1 MTDPNKPQ
9 QSLLPFD
16 AQDQLL
22 KLDDVVKL
30 TRQGK
35 TSIYRRI
42 GLGTFPAPVNLSEN
56 CVRWKLSDIK
66 AWMDKLTSG
75 KITDEDPEP
84 PTAVVLSHPARKAA
98 PRSKPPVPP
107 ILLPSP
113 AADGEPL
120 TMSSREIAELVE
132 KRHDNV
138 KRTIE
143 TLADKGVITL
153 PQFEEVSN
161 TGPGPKTVE
170 EYRVGKRDSYVI
182 VAQLSP
188 EFTARL
194 VDRWQELEARAQQ
207 HPVTVPDL
215 TDPAVLVP
223 LLTTYA
229 QRTQLA
235 EQKVV
240 EMTPKAEA
248 FDRLEASEGALT
260 VRLAAKVLDI
270 PERKF
275 TAWLEANRWAYRQNG
290 IGPLQAYVEKRNIRY
305 LAHRP
310 HTYRDR
316 ETGEDRTVAQMLVT
330 PKGIARLAQLF
341 ARQSDR
347 QEA

>member
-1 MTDPNKPQ
+1 MTDQNKPQ

-56 CVRWKLSDIK
+56 CVRWKLSDVR

-75 KITDEDPEP
+75 QSPQPEP
-84 PTAVVLSHPARKAA
+84 PTAIVLAHPAKKA
-98 PRSKPPVPP
+98 PPPPPVPP
-107 ILLPSP
+107 ILLPSSAP
-113 AADGEPL
+113 DGEPL
-120 TMSSREIAELVE
+120 TMSSREIAVLVE

-143 TLADKGVITL
+143 TLAEKGVITL
-153 PQFEEVSN
+153 PQIEEVSN

-194 VDRWQELEARAQQ
+194 VDRWQELEAEVQKRPTA
-207 HPVTVPDL
+207 VPDL

-223 LLTTYA
+223 LLSTYA
-229 QRTQLA
+229 TRTQIA

-240 EMTPKAEA
+240 ELAPKAEA
-248 FDRLEASEGALT
+248 FDRLEASEGAMNI
-260 VRLAAKVLDI
+260 RLAAKVLNI

-275 TAWLEANRWAYRQNG
+275 TGWLEANRWAYRHNG
-290 IGPLQAYVEKRNIRY
+290 IGPLQAYVEKRNIGY

-316 ETGEDRTVAQMLVT
+316 ETNEDRTVAQMLVT

-341 ARQSDR
+341 ARQDDR
-347 QEA
+347 KEA

>member
-1 MTDPNKPQ
+1 MTDQNKPQ

-56 CVRWKLSDIK
+56 CVRWKLSDVR

-75 KITDEDPEP
+75 QSPQPEP
-84 PTAVVLSHPARKAA
+84 PTAVVLAHPAKKA
-98 PRSKPPVPP
+98 PPPPPVPP
-107 ILLPSP
+107 ILLPSSAP
-113 AADGEPL
+113 DGEPL
-120 TMSSREIAELVE
+120 TMSSREIAELVNS
-132 KRHDNV
+132 RHDKV
-138 KRTIE
+138 KQSIE
-143 TLADKGVITL
+143 RLAERGVIVRPPMGDEQETDAMGRL
-153 PQFEEVSN
+153 RTTQI
-161 TGPGPKTVE
+161 
-170 EYRVGKRDSYVI
+170 YRVGKRDSYVI

-194 VDRWQELEARAQQ
+194 VDRWQELEAEVQRKPTAL
-207 HPVTVPDL
+207 PDL

-223 LLTTYA
+223 LLSTYA
-229 QRTQLA
+229 TRTQIA

-240 EMTPKAEA
+240 ELAPKAEA
-248 FDRLEASEGALT
+248 FDRLEASEGAMNI
-260 VRLAAKVLDI
+260 RLAAKVLNI

-275 TAWLEANRWAYRQNG
+275 TAWLESNRWAYRHNG
-290 IGPLQAYVEKRNIRY
+290 IGPLQAYVEKRNVGY

-316 ETGEDRTVAQMLVT
+316 ETNEDRTVAQMLVT

-341 ARQSDR
+341 ARQDDR
-347 QEA
+347 KEA